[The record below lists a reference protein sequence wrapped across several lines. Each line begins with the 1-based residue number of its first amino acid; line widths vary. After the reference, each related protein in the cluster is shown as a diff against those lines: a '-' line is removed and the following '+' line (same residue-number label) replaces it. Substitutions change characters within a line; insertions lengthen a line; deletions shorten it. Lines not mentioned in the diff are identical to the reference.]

1 MRRGTII
8 AGLICLNLGLLAG
21 LAYVWKSR
29 APGAE
34 GPPPPGGASSVET
47 PSKTITRKIHV
58 PAGQPEVSSRF
69 TWRFIESTDF
79 KQYIANLRAVGCPEQ
94 TIQDIIIAEVNK
106 LYAGKEAELRLRPE
120 HLKPW
125 ETFGVSTRVAMD
137 RERRLR
143 QLLREKRALLKDL
156 LGIDVSVEI
165 PQSFAGLSR
174 RDQSRYDEA
183 LAKLPEGKRE
193 FVRAIQEQYWDKTE
207 ELEARTMGFWEA
219 QDNEERRRLRAELRG
234 SLAKTLTPDELLDYD
249 IGTSSNASRYRTEMA
264 AVNVTDQ
271 EFRELFKARHAVD
284 EELNYA
290 NVDIT
295 NPEANRKRSADAQRA
310 LQETVKSILGEQRYA
325 DYQRSRDGQFRNLAR
340 LAQETGLPSET
351 AIKAWDV
358 QRLARDESN
367 RLRSNPDLTPEQRD
381 QSMRQMQA
389 ELDAAMT
396 QLLGK
401 EAFDRFQQNY
411 GGARIFYERG
421 TATFRVPPR
430 PVAPGTVILT
440 P

>member
-21 LAYVWKSR
+21 LAYVWKNR
-29 APGAE
+29 APGIE
-34 GPPPPGGASSVET
+34 GPPSEAANSVET
-47 PSKTITRKIHV
+47 PFKTITRKVHV
-58 PAGQPEVSSRF
+58 PAGQPEVPSRF

-79 KQYIANLRAVGCPEQ
+79 KQYIANLRGVGCPEQ

-106 LYAGKEAELRLRPE
+106 LYAGKEAALRLRPE

-125 ETFGVSTRVAMD
+125 EVFAVSVRVAMD

-143 QLLREKRALLKDL
+143 QLLREKRALLKEL
-156 LGIDVSVEI
+156 LGIDVPVEM
-165 PQSFAGLSR
+165 PQAFAGLNR
-174 RDQSRYDEA
+174 REQSRYEEA
-183 LAKLPEGKRE
+183 FAKLPEAKRDI
-193 FVRAIQEQYWDKTE
+193 VRSIQELYWDKSQ
-207 ELEARTMGFWEA
+207 ELEARTMGFWEQ
-219 QDNEERRRLRAELRG
+219 QDIEERKRLRAELRN
-234 SLAKTLTPDELLDYD
+234 SLANALTTDELLDYD
-249 IGTSSNASRYRTEMA
+249 IASSSNASRYRSELS
-264 AVNVTDQ
+264 AVNITDQ
-271 EFRELFKARHAVD
+271 EFRELFKARQAVD
-284 EELNYA
+284 EQVRYDADMN
-290 NVDIT
+290 D
-295 NPEANRKRSADAQRA
+295 PEVNRKRSADAQRA
-310 LQETVKSILGEQRYA
+310 LQETMKSILGEQRFA
-325 DYQRSRDGQFRNLAR
+325 DYQRARDGQFRNLAR

-389 ELDAAMT
+389 ELDATMS

-421 TATFRVPPR
+421 TTTFRVPPR
-430 PVAPGTVILT
+430 PAAPGTVILA